1 MAHLSG
7 DGAAT
12 IEDVARAAGV
22 SRAAVSKVIRNA
34 YGVSPAMREKVNEA
48 IERLEYRPRVAA
60 RAMRGSSYTLGI
72 EIPDFR
78 NPFFAKVLQG
88 ATRALGGTNY
98 QLIIAPAEAG
108 NREGYRAVEALVD
121 QQVDGI
127 IAISPLVTRTWLEAV
142 ARRIPVVMFGRH
154 DLSEIYDTVAG
165 DDEAGARQVME
176 HLFGLGHDRIVH
188 LTIDAVASEQHRHTP
203 HGIRLQTYL
212 TTMQE
217 SGRGVFSRVV
227 HADDGQDFAY
237 DALIE
242 LIRSGDGTTAIF
254 AAHDEMAIGALRAID
269 ELGIDIS
276 VVGYDDVPIAAH
288 PGISLSSIDQQGEL
302 MGGRAVEM
310 LLERLKGRTEA
321 LHEIYQP
328 ELQVRGTSRP
338 PAVETAVAGD
348 AYQITGEAISPV

>member
-1 MAHLSG
+1 MAHLP
-7 DGAAT
+7 DKGAAT

-34 YGVSPAMREKVNEA
+34 YGVSPAMRERVNEA

-78 NPFFAKVLQG
+78 NPFFSKVLQG

-108 NREGYRAVEALVD
+108 AREGYRAVEALVD
-121 QQVDGI
+121 QGVDGI
-127 IAISPLVTRTWLEAV
+127 IAISPLVTREWLESV
-142 ARRIPVVMFGRH
+142 AKRTPVVMFGRH

-165 DDEAGARQVME
+165 DDEAGTLQIMN
-176 HLFGLGHDRIVH
+176 HLFELGHDRILH
-188 LTIDAVASEQHRHTP
+188 LTIDAVGTEQHRHTP
-203 HGIRLQTYL
+203 HGIRLETYL
-212 TTMQE
+212 SAME
-217 SGRGVFSRVV
+217 DSGRGQYSKVV
-227 HADDGQDFAY
+227 RADDGQNFAY
-237 DALIE
+237 DALLEE
-242 LIRSGDGTTAIF
+242 LGSNDHPTAIF
-254 AAHDEMAIGALRAID
+254 AAHDEMAIGALRALS

-276 VVGYDDVPIAAH
+276 VVGYDDSPIAVH
-288 PGISLSSIDQQGEL
+288 PGISLSSVDQQGEL

-310 LLERLKGRTEA
+310 LLERIKGRTEA

-328 ELQVRGTSRP
+328 ALQTRGSSRR
-338 PAVETAVAGD
+338 PAG
-348 AYQITGEAISPV
+348 SPA

>member
-1 MAHLSG
+1 MAHRPG

-22 SRAAVSKVIRNA
+22 SRSAVSKVIRNA
-34 YGVSPAMREKVNEA
+34 YGVSPAMRERVTEA
-48 IERLEYRPRVAA
+48 IERLKYRPRVAA

-98 QLIIAPAEAG
+98 QLLIAPAEEG
-108 NREGYRAVEALVD
+108 NRVGYRAVEALVD
-121 QQVDGI
+121 QQVDGV
-127 IAISPLVTRTWLEAV
+127 IAISPLVTRAWLETIAH
-142 ARRIPVVMFGRH
+142 RTPIVMFGRH
-154 DLSEIYDTVAG
+154 DLSEVYDTVAG
-165 DDEAGARQVME
+165 DDNAGTLAIMN
-176 HLFGLGHDRIVH
+176 HLFELGHDRILH
-188 LTIDAVASEQHRHTP
+188 LTIDAVATEQHRHSP

-212 TTMQE
+212 TAMDE
-217 SGRGVFSRVV
+217 SGRGQFSQVAR
-227 HADDGQDFAY
+227 ADDGQDFAY
-237 DALIE
+237 DALFEI
-242 LIRSGDGTTAIF
+242 LRSGERPTAIF

-269 ELGIDIS
+269 ELGVDIS

-288 PGISLSSIDQQGEL
+288 PGISLSSVDQQGEL

-310 LLERLKGRTEA
+310 LLERLSGRTDA

-328 ELQVRGTSRP
+328 TLQVRGSSRP
-338 PAVETAVAGD
+338 PAAAGAVFD
-348 AYQITGEAISPV
+348 ESR

>member
-1 MAHLSG
+1 MAHHS
-7 DGAAT
+7 DKGAAT

-34 YGVSPAMREKVNEA
+34 YGVSPGMRERVNAA

-78 NPFFAKVLQG
+78 NPFFSKVLQG

-108 NREGYRAVEALVD
+108 AREGYRAVEALVD
-121 QQVDGI
+121 QGVDGI
-127 IAISPLVTRTWLEAV
+127 IAISPLVTREWLESV
-142 ARRIPVVMFGRH
+142 AKRTPVVMFGRH

-165 DDEAGARQVME
+165 DDEAGARDIMN
-176 HLFGLGHDRIVH
+176 HLFELGHDRVTH
-188 LTIDAVASEQHRHTP
+188 LTIDAVSTEPHQHTP
-203 HGIRLQTYL
+203 HGIRLQAYL
-212 TTMQE
+212 AAMAE
-217 SGRGVFSRVV
+217 SGREEFAQLVR
-227 HADDGQDFAY
+227 ADDGQDFAY
-237 DALIE
+237 DALLE
-242 LIRSGDGTTAIF
+242 VLRSGDHPTAIF

-269 ELGIDIS
+269 ELGMDVS
-276 VVGYDDVPIAAH
+276 VVGYDDVPIAVH
-288 PGISLSSIDQQGEL
+288 PRISLSSVDQQGEL

-321 LHEIYQP
+321 LHEIYAP
-328 ELQVRGTSRP
+328 RLRIRGSSRP
-338 PAVETAVAGD
+338 PAS
-348 AYQITGEAISPV
+348 QAILKHD

>member
-1 MAHLSG
+1 MAHPSG

-34 YGVSPAMREKVNEA
+34 YGVSPGMREKVNDA

-72 EIPDFR
+72 EIPDFS
-78 NPFFAKVLQG
+78 NPFFAKVLRG

-98 QLIIAPAEAG
+98 QLIIAPAESG

-121 QQVDGI
+121 QGVDGI
-127 IAISPLVTRTWLEAV
+127 IAVSPLVTRSWLEAV
-142 ARRIPVVMFGRH
+142 GRRTPVVMFGRH
-154 DLSEIYDTVAG
+154 DLSDIYDTVAG
-165 DDEAGARQVME
+165 DDEVGARTIMH
-176 HLFGLGHDRIVH
+176 HLFELGHDRIAH
-188 LTIDAVASEQHRHTP
+188 LTIDAEDSEQHRHTP

-212 TTMQE
+212 ATME
-217 SGRGVFSRVV
+217 ASGRGAQSLVLR
-227 HADDGQDFAY
+227 AGDGQEFAY
-237 DALIE
+237 RALID
-242 LIRSGDGTTAIF
+242 LLGAGDGPTAIF
-254 AAHDEMAIGALRAID
+254 AAHDEIALGALRAIA
-269 ELGIDIS
+269 ELKIDAS

-310 LLERLKGRTEA
+310 LLERFAGRTEA

-328 ELQVRGTSRP
+328 ILQVRGTSRRRVLP
-338 PAVETAVAGD
+338 
-348 AYQITGEAISPV
+348 